1 MERSSYKA
9 SDFKDVKYNVLDI
22 GEQKVLEAFPDLKK
36 YPEFNLNYEVFTGLN
51 NDKIL
56 KYMMLVY
63 TDNILNR
70 TIPELLKQKREAAL
84 LAGFEIGLKTR
95 RFPEKLERV
104 FECKHWDLNK
114 LLVRIC
120 RLNNNSSF
128 EQLAIYEE
136 ARARQMVKLVSDTI
150 DNEKIKDIHENI
162 RRLTI
167 DIDSLER
174 DLLAGE
180 KDKEIIDML
189 YHEIENIQLGIRP
202 EEIAEAK
209 RQGAL
214 DLVLLDVYKEHVDES
229 KIHDIRPQ
237 RKRGRPKKVKADEKA
252 GS

>member
-9 SDFKDVKYNVLDI
+9 SDFKDVKFNVLDI
-22 GEQKVLEAFPDLKK
+22 GDRKVLDAFPALKR
-36 YPEFNLNYEVFTGLN
+36 YPEFNVNYQPITRLSNEKV
-51 NDKIL
+51 L
-56 KYMMLVY
+56 KYMLLVY

-70 TIPELLKQKREAAL
+70 TIPELLKQKREAAF
-84 LAGFEIGLKTR
+84 LAGFEIDPKTR
-95 RFPEKLERV
+95 RFSDHLERV
-104 FECKHWDLNK
+104 FECKNPMLNK
-114 LLVRIC
+114 LLVRVS

-136 ARARQMVKLVSDTI
+136 ARARQMFKLVSDNI

-167 DIDSLER
+167 DIDNLER

-180 KDKEIIDML
+180 KDKEIIDLL

-214 DLVLLDVYKEHVDES
+214 DLVLLDVYKENIDEE
-229 KIHDIRPQ
+229 KIRATRP
-237 RKRGRPKKVKADEKA
+237 KRGRPRKVKKDEE
-252 GS
+252 GSS